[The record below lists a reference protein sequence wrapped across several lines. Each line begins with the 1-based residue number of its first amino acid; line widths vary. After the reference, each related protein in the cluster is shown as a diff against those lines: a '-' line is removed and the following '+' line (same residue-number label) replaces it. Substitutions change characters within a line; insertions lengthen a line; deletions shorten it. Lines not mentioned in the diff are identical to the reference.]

1 MMLMR
6 SVLRLTLPVGL
17 AVAAAC
23 APAAAPAGGGTTG
36 GGAAASAAVA
46 VTPELIAEG
55 RTVYAS
61 SNCAVCHG
69 ANGAG
74 GRSGPNLTDDTWI
87 WINPAQPVHPQLV
100 AIIRN
105 GVPEPRVSQVP
116 MPPMGGR
123 QLTEQQLNA
132 VAAFVG
138 SL

>member
-1 MMLMR
+1 MMR
-6 SVLRLTLPVGL
+6 KGSVLSLTSALGL
-17 AVAAAC
+17 AGAAAC
-23 APAAAPAGGGTTG
+23 APAAAPAGGGG
-36 GGAAASAAVA
+36 GGAAASAAVT

-69 ANGAG
+69 ATGGG
-74 GRSGPNLTDDTWI
+74 GRSGPSLTDDQWI
-87 WINPAQPVHPQLV
+87 WVNPAQPLHPQLV
-100 AIIRN
+100 TVIRN

-132 VAAFVG
+132 VAAYVG

>member
-1 MMLMR
+1 MKLKS

-23 APAAAPAGGGTTG
+23 APAAAPAGGTG
-36 GGAAASAAVA
+36 GGAAASAAVT

-55 RTVYAS
+55 RTVYGS
-61 SNCAVCHG
+61 SNCGVCHG
-69 ANGAG
+69 ATGTG
-74 GRSGPNLTDDTWI
+74 GRSGPNLADDTWI
-87 WINPAQPVHPQLV
+87 WVNPAQPVHPQLV
-100 AIIRN
+100 TIIRN
-105 GVPEPRVSQVP
+105 GVPEPREAQVP

-132 VAAFVG
+132 VAAYVG